1 MALIYT
7 DSVTAKPDPTETL
20 SASHMLRLWLSQN
33 PADCYFSRRSK
44 AHLANRCNP
53 PGEVMRRSLL
63 AVALF
68 GFLASAASANAAS
81 LNIVALGASNTAGMG
96 KGKHPGGVPRSQA
109 FPAQLEALL
118 RAKGIDAHVR
128 NAGLAGDTTGGMLR
142 RMDAAVPD
150 GTQVVI
156 LQTGGNDAREGGDTA
171 GNTAQ
176 ITSKL
181 EARGIK
187 VIMLDRPSAYAP
199 ASTRDPDGEHYNAQG
214 HAAIAAGLLPQVM
227 AAGAK

>member
-1 MALIYT
+1 MI
-7 DSVTAKPDPTETL
+7 
-20 SASHMLRLWLSQN
+20 RLWLPQN
-33 PADCYFSRRSK
+33 LADCYFPRHSK
-44 AHLANRCNP
+44 AHPEDSRNP
-53 PGEVMRRSLL
+53 SGKVMRRNLV
-63 AVALF
+63 AVALL
-68 GFLASAASANAAS
+68 GFLASAWSANAAS

-96 KGKHPGGVPRSQA
+96 KGNHPGGVPRSQA

-128 NAGLAGDTTGGMLR
+128 NAGIAGDTTGGMLR
-142 RMDAAVPD
+142 RMDGAVPN

-156 LQTGGNDAREGGDTA
+156 LQTGGNDAREGGDA
-171 GNTAQ
+171 AANTAQ

-181 EARGIK
+181 QARGIK

-214 HAAIAAGLLPQVM
+214 HAAVAAGLLPQVV
-227 AAGAK
+227 AAAEK

>member
-1 MALIYT
+1 MRGSLVAAAL
-7 DSVTAKPDPTETL
+7 L
-20 SASHMLRLWLSQN
+20 
-33 PADCYFSRRSK
+33 
-44 AHLANRCNP
+44 
-53 PGEVMRRSLL
+53 
-63 AVALF
+63 
-68 GFLASAASANAAS
+68 GFLASAWSADAAS

-156 LQTGGNDAREGGDTA
+156 LQTGGNDAREGVGGDAA

-181 EARGIK
+181 QARGIK
-187 VIMLDRPSAYAP
+187 VIMLDLKSLAP
-199 ASTRDPDGEHYNAQG
+199 ASTRDPDGEHYNAHG
-214 HAAIAAGLLPQVM
+214 HAAVAAGLLRQVM